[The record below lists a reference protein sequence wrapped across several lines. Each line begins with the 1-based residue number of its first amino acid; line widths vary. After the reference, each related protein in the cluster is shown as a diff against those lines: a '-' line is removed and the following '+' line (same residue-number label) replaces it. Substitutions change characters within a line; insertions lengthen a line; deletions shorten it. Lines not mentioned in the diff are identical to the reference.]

1 MPAHLDKLRAC
12 HGELESMGSLPL
24 LPLEDFA
31 EYSSV
36 CSAVIDV
43 AESLASAPA
52 SDPEPEATVELLLA
66 IAETLKRAGDD
77 LTATD
82 LLHLTGRCA
91 EAHRLTRLASQAHN
105 HAGINLYCLGE
116 YEAAMVEF
124 DLALDALPDDAYGA
138 VRSLLVRMNRGN
150 VVHDLKRFEEAEAT
164 FRDIIERAS
173 RVAPGAFDDH
183 APFAV
188 DRFVGMLSHN
198 ACTNRL
204 EWARAERIDG
214 GRLGKH
220 LAVAEG
226 FLNQAS
232 ARPLA
237 DTERIQVLMNQAT
250 IWLLA
255 GKPDAAENRL
265 LELARHCAGE
275 RDLMVL
281 LPEIYRTAAEACA
294 AQGETRR
301 AIVNC
306 YRALESSLAV
316 ADRLQ
321 ERRVVG
327 TFVAVLALSSSLLFE
342 PGASASRKAE
352 RIESEAAPLV
362 DRLVDFLER
371 KDWYTGH
378 SHSKAVQTISL
389 KMARALT
396 APGAPGADAARRE
409 IEWHTLALAGSL
421 HDIGKLLVP
430 WSVLNKLIPLSGR
443 DRTILRRHPEAGRDI
458 LVDVGLAEI
467 GEVVVEHHETPEG
480 SGYPTGKR
488 DSSLMGAII
497 AVADAFEAM
506 TTVNRRYRT
515 PKSKD
520 DAVREVA
527 ALANRQFDAR
537 VAGALAAALSRNE
550 PG

>member
-1 MPAHLDKLRAC
+1 MAAHLEKLRDC

-36 CSAVIDV
+36 CSVVVDI

-52 SDPEPEATVELLLA
+52 TDPHPEATVDLLLA

-82 LLHLTGRCA
+82 LLHRAARCA
-91 EAHRLTRLASQAHN
+91 EAHRLTRLASQSHN
-105 HAGINLYCLGE
+105 LAGINLYCLGE

-150 VVHDLKRFEEAEAT
+150 VVHDLKRFDEAEAT
-164 FRDIIERAS
+164 FRDILERTS
-173 RVAPGAFDDH
+173 RIAPGDFEDH
-183 APFAV
+183 APIAA

-204 EWARAERIDG
+204 EWARADG
-214 GRLGKH
+214 IADSRLGKH

-226 FLNQAS
+226 FLNQAF

-237 DTERIQVLMNQAT
+237 DTERIQVLINQAT
-250 IWLLA
+250 IWMLA
-255 GKPDAAENRL
+255 GKPEAAERRL
-265 LELARHCAGE
+265 LELAHHCAGE

-294 AQGETRR
+294 AAGETRR

-306 YRALESSLAV
+306 YRSLESSHAV

-321 ERRVVG
+321 ERRVVE
-327 TFVAVLALSSSLLFE
+327 TFVAVLALSSSLLIE

-362 DRLVDFLER
+362 ARLVDFLER

-378 SHSKAVQTISL
+378 SHSKAVQTVSL
-389 KMARALT
+389 RMARALA
-396 APGAPGADAARRE
+396 APATSGGEAARDE
-409 IEWHTLALAGSL
+409 IEWHTLGLAAAL

-430 WSVLNKLIPLSGR
+430 WSVLNKLIPLSDR
-443 DRTILRRHPEAGRDI
+443 DRAILGRHPEAGRDI
-458 LVDVGLAEI
+458 LVGVGLAEI
-467 GEVVVEHHETPEG
+467 GDIVVEHHESPDG
-480 SGYPTGKR
+480 AGYPAGRR

-520 DAVREVA
+520 EAVREVL
-527 ALANRQFDAR
+527 ALAGRQFDAR
-537 VAGALAAALSRNE
+537 VAGALATVLSRTQS
-550 PG
+550 